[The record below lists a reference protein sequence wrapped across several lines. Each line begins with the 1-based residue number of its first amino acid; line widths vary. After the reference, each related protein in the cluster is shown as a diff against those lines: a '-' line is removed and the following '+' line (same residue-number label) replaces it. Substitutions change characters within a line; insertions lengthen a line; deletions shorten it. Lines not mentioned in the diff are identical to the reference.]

1 MSDQVVPDVPTFT
14 ALASVKG
21 GSKDAFWQ
29 SNQNWKKELESRE
42 GHPHGHPLNP
52 KDGFWNWYRKYQFVN
67 NLNDKGQ
74 PRVSKKPRISKKKA
88 EVSGYKYF
96 DAWRKENREKLDEA
110 TVQVQFSSATIILD
124 QAIRSTEETIR
135 NLRLLTELLKNTTY
149 STVSS
154 PNTLKQKKKYVRS
167 PIKRI
172 QKELKN
178 FGTTVELENKS
189 SRETSPILDHFLAQP
204 DS

>member
-88 EVSGYKYF
+88 
-96 DAWRKENREKLDEA
+96 EA